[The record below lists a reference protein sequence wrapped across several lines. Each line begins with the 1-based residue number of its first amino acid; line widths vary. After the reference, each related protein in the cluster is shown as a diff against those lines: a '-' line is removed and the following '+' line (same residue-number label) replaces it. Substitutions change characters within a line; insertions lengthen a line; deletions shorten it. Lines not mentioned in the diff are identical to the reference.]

1 MQGIFYS
8 DFKNSYIPE
17 ILQEIYRDKVYKPF
31 IEDKKDLVV
40 LDVGAN
46 IGLFTQYVSEYAK
59 QVYSIE
65 PSDIH
70 SRALNKLVTFNQLKN
85 VTTIKKALSNKDGE
99 ATFYH
104 NSNVTMFS
112 LNPII
117 DNTGV
122 KETVQTITLGTLFK
136 DFNIN
141 KVDFMK
147 LDVEGSEG
155 LVINSKD
162 FAELAPKIKTIVFEW
177 HNWSGF
183 NPDQLVNTLRD
194 YGYTISKL
202 KTDATLYAC
211 TR

>member
-31 IEDKKDLVV
+31 IEDKKDLIV